1 MFSHYIDSSESLN
14 TEVVVLWKDLQG
26 ELGESSLISL
36 IPACSLGFI
45 RASMVAQTIN
55 NLPEM

>member
-1 MFSHYIDSSESLN
+1 MFSHYIDSSEYLN
-14 TEVVVLWKDLQG
+14 TEVVVLRKDLQG
-26 ELGESSLISL
+26 EVGDSSLISL
-36 IPACSLGFI
+36 MPACSLGF